1 MSETYYLKTDAP
13 IPIDNST
20 QLINPDITT
29 ENGVIHVIDNILPEK
44 INISDTSSSNKT
56 STVPMSPKEDMNRSA
71 RQLTITRSAQNMGVR
86 RFTNW
91 LKKSGLIDELVKDG
105 RPYTVIVPT
114 DRAVGKLPLKIQ
126 SILNSEPSKLINLLE
141 YHIIP
146 GFVDTK
152 KLQDNEMLTT
162 INNRKIRFNRLDN
175 GKVVTFSGAPV
186 SRQSTEDNI
195 LIIAVDTVL
204 YPPQGSVA
212 DLITKS
218 PLLKT
223 LNEIIKTANMDE
235 ELRNSS
241 EITLF
246 APRDEAFKNLDS
258 ESLQRLKTDQNYSRG

>member
-1 MSETYYLKTDAP
+1 MVK
-13 IPIDNST
+13 
-20 QLINPDITT
+20 PDITT
-29 ENGVIHVIDNILPEK
+29 ENGVIHVIDGVLPEK
-44 INISDTSSSNKT
+44 LNITDTSNNNF
-56 STVPMSPKEDMNRSA
+56 TVPTNPREDSHRSA
-71 RQLTITRSAQNMGVR
+71 RQLSITRSAQNMGVR

-91 LKKSGLIDELVKDG
+91 LKKSGLIDELMKDG

-126 SILNSEPSKLINLLE
+126 SILNSEPTRLINLLE

-152 KLQDNEMLTT
+152 TLKDNEMLTT

-175 GKVVTFSGAPV
+175 GKVLTFSGAPV

-195 LIIAVDTVL
+195 LIVAVDTVL
-204 YPPQGSVA
+204 YPPQGSVP
-212 DLITKS
+212 DLVTKS
-218 PLLKT
+218 PLLTT
-223 LNEIIKTANMDE
+223 LNEIIKTAKMED

-246 APRDEAFKNLDS
+246 APKDEAFKHMEPEL
-258 ESLQRLKTDQNYSRG
+258 LQRLKTDQNYSRGIIVINNVLPFN